1 MSTTTRRSTIRRG
14 SSSCGTARED
24 WGYRTVPQAACAGR
38 ELHWPRGK
46 VLGGSSALNGMI
58 YARGH
63 RSDYDTWAYLG
74 NEGWRYDDVLPLFK
88 RSEDFDRGAS
98 AYHGVGGPLH
108 VRSRYEPHPLN
119 AAVVAAA
126 QEAGIAFNDDY
137 NGESL
142 DGVSFCQLNIR
153 DGIRQSTATAFL
165 GPVSA
170 APNLTV
176 LTGARARRLLF
187 EGERCSGIELVR
199 EGAVSQ
205 IRAEGEVV
213 VCAGTVESPKLLLL
227 SGIGP
232 AGELAALGI
241 DVVADLPG
249 VGRNLHD
256 HVLSPVIH
264 GASRPVPPALP
275 GLQQLHSHL
284 FWRSRPGLAG
294 PDVQPLFFHLPLY
307 LEGME
312 GPPDGY
318 TLMAGIIRPASRGS
332 LRLASTDPDD
342 PPLIDPACLS
352 CEVDTDALVAAI
364 ELCREIGGQS
374 ALAEWRGGELYPGPG
389 AAHPQGAPRVRPR
402 DGDHLPPSGRHLQ
415 DGRGCGCG
423 RRSAAARPRRRGPA
437 RRGRLGHAVRQ
448 LGQHARGHGDD
459 RRARRRARA
468 GRASDGCAPIRSTG
482 LIRAVGRY
490 GVNRLRRVLRQ
501 AIAGERP
508 AEQHARA
515 ARVVLQAGLPHDR
528 RMISRPSPRSGSG
541 TGGRQL
547 PRSSTT
553 IRSSTRCGR

>member
-1 MSTTTRRSTIRRG
+1 MADNDDGLPAVADVVVVGSGSGGAVVARRLADAGAGVVLLEAGAVDRNPAIHDPPRLFELWDS
-14 SSSCGTARED
+14 AED

-63 RSDYDTWAYLG
+63 RSDYDAWASLG
-74 NEGWRYDDVLPLFK
+74 NEGWGYDDVLPLFK

-108 VRSRYEPHPLN
+108 VQSRYEPHPLN

-165 GPVSA
+165 GPVSG

-199 EGAVSQ
+199 EGTVSQ
-205 IRAEGEVV
+205 IRAEAEVV
-213 VCAGTVESPKLLLL
+213 VCGGTVESPKLLLL

-241 DVVADLPG
+241 DVVSDLPG

-312 GPPDGY
+312 GPADGY

-374 ALAEWRGGELYPGPG
+374 ALAEWRGSERYPGPG
-389 AAHPQGAPRVRPR
+389 VATREQLRAYVRETAITYHHQVGTCKMGVDADAVVDPQLRVRGVEGLRVADASVMPFVC
-402 DGDHLPPSGRHLQ
+402 SGNTHAATVMIGERAAELVLAS
-415 DGRGCGCG
+415 GATAT
-423 RRSAAARPRRRGPA
+423 RRSA
-437 RRGRLGHAVRQ
+437 
-448 LGQHARGHGDD
+448 
-459 RRARRRARA
+459 
-468 GRASDGCAPIRSTG
+468 
-482 LIRAVGRY
+482 
-490 GVNRLRRVLRQ
+490 
-501 AIAGERP
+501 
-508 AEQHARA
+508 
-515 ARVVLQAGLPHDR
+515 
-528 RMISRPSPRSGSG
+528 
-541 TGGRQL
+541 TGG
-547 PRSSTT
+547 
-553 IRSSTRCGR
+553 